1 MDESKIYFRTG
12 ESDGIISISPDV
24 VSGIASDACIET
36 PGVAGMAC
44 APSGGNRGVVINFS
58 DDSCHVE
65 AFILVRNG
73 FVIAEV
79 AKEVQIAVKS
89 AIEAG
94 CGIRVAKADIFVAG
108 IDMKN

>member
-12 ESDGIISISPDV
+12 DSDGIISISPDV
-24 VSGIASDACIET
+24 VSGIAADAAIET
-36 PGVAGMAC
+36 QGVAGMAI
-44 APSGGNRGVVINFS
+44 APAGGSRGVVINFS
-58 DDSCHVE
+58 DDSCQVD

-73 FVIAEV
+73 FVIADV
-79 AKEVQIAVKS
+79 AKEVQKNIKS

-94 CGIRVAKADIFVAG
+94 CGISVANANVYVAG

>member
-1 MDESKIYFRTG
+1 MEESKIYFHAG
-12 ESDGIISISPDV
+12 DADGIISISPDV
-24 VSGIASDACIET
+24 VSGIAADACIET
-36 PGVAGMAC
+36 AGVAGMAS
-44 APSGGNRGVVINFS
+44 APSGGNRGVIINFS
-58 DDSCHVE
+58 DDSCQVE

-79 AKEVQIAVKS
+79 AKEVQKAVKS

-94 CGIRVAKADIFVAG
+94 CGINVSKADIFVAG